1 MVKLHMKAT
10 YCHSYGHFTYNLIL
24 RIMLQSS
31 YFIDDEIEA
40 RSDFSKIIPLASGEG
55 RTNFGF
61 RTPYSSFPLH
71 QGAVPST
78 CFYINIGLNLSQYSC
93 RIFLKWFIYINIQ
106 TFYILVRHCWSLEM
120 RFVLNECTSRIF
132 LNQPSIVCLHT
143 FHQFQSHVPENIVLL
158 SVVSHFGNAHYKL
171 LKSLVHKNCVKII

>member
-31 YFIDDEIEA
+31 YSTDDETEA
-40 RSDFSKIIPLASGEG
+40 RSDFSKIIPLASSEG
-55 RTNFGF
+55 RTVILVFG
-61 RTPYSSFPLH
+61 RPIPSFPLH

-78 CFYINIGLNLSQYSC
+78 CFYISVGLNLSQYSC

-106 TFYILVRHCWSLEM
+106 TFYILVRHCWNLEM
-120 RFVLNECTSRIF
+120 RFVLNERTSRIF
-132 LNQPSIVCLHT
+132 LNQSSIVSMFICFT
-143 FHQFQSHVPENIVLL
+143 SFKAMFQKILGCFLL
-158 SVVSHFGNAHYKL
+158 SL
-171 LKSLVHKNCVKII
+171 IL